1 MKLRGASLALLLA
14 VVVAGC
20 RTAPPLPP
28 ADFSAPGWRVQQGQA
43 VWKPSSSRTEL
54 AGDLLL
60 ATNANGNF
68 FVQFSKMPFPLA
80 TAQISG
86 DQWQIEFG
94 ADKYSWQGRGTP
106 PDRFAW
112 FQLPHALL
120 GQNMNGNWQF
130 KSLTTNSWRLE
141 NSAHRRKFGGRIFPM
156 KWFRWWW
163 LLLLIPIIVGLA
175 RLHFDVEVLDLLPA
189 NVPAV
194 QGLKLYQQHF
204 ANARELIVTVKA
216 PDREAAEQAAK
227 SIAENLQRATN
238 LVADATWQPPW
249 LEHPDQTAELIA
261 YLWLNQPP
269 EKFSNLAA
277 QLSETNLA
285 NVLAAT
291 RDQLATTLSPNE
303 IAQLSYDPFGLTRL
317 PENVAGTVSGFGSGQ
332 QLFAS
337 ADGTFRIIFVK
348 ARGELNGYREC
359 TDWFNAVKQTVST
372 ALPPSMKKN
381 RLHRPARVRR
391 GNFRQHETR
400 HHPVRRRHVGHH
412 RDFILARASPH
423 QADALAADVAGVDSG
438 RDARARR
445 ADFRRDQRHQHGLRS
460 DSARPRGGLRRRALS
475 GGTRASGA
483 CPFPKSAAPSRPRF
497 FGRRSPPFP
506 RSSF

>member
-1 MKLRGASLALLLA
+1 MVRLNHSRFVCFALWLILG
-14 VVVAGC
+14 AGC
-20 RTAPPLPP
+20 RTANLLPP

-43 VWKPSSSRTEL
+43 VWKPSSNRPEL

-94 ADKYSWQGRGTP
+94 ADKFSWHGRGTP

-112 FQLPHALL
+112 FQLPRALL
-120 GQNMNGNWQF
+120 GANAGGNWRFEPRRNQF
-130 KSLTTNSWRLE
+130 VAAGK
-141 NSAHRRKFGGRIFPM
+141 SAHRRNFGGRIFPM

-163 LLLLIPIIVGLA
+163 LLLLVPIIAGLA
-175 RLHFDVEVLDLLPA
+175 RLHFDVEMLDLLPA

-194 QGLKLYQQHF
+194 QGLKIYQQHF
-204 ANARELIVTVKA
+204 TNARELIVTVNA
-216 PDREAAEQAAK
+216 PDREAAEHAAK

-238 LVADATWQPPW
+238 LVADVTWQPPW
-249 LEHPDQTAELIA
+249 LEHPEQTAELIA

-269 EKFSNLAA
+269 EQFAQLAA

-317 PENVAGTVSGFGSGQ
+317 PENVAGTVSGFGSGTGIVR
-332 QLFAS
+332 LRRRHVPNH
-337 ADGTFRIIFVK
+337 FRQG
-348 ARGELNGYREC
+348 ARRIERLPRMHRLVQRRE
-359 TDWFNAVKQTVST
+359 
-372 ALPPSMKKN
+372 KN
-381 RLHRPARVRR
+381 RQRRVAGRERDQDRLHRPAGVRR
-391 GNFRQHETR
+391 GNFRQHET
-400 HHPVRRRHVGHH
+400 
-412 RDFILARASPH
+412 
-423 QADALAADVAGVDSG
+423 
-438 RDARARR
+438 
-445 ADFRRDQRHQHGLRS
+445 
-460 DSARPRGGLRRRALS
+460 
-475 GGTRASGA
+475 
-483 CPFPKSAAPSRPRF
+483 
-497 FGRRSPPFP
+497 
-506 RSSF
+506 